1 LIPYWHKWSEEA
13 TRQPRA
19 PDNPTS
25 FVPEFHFGF
34 GLSYTIF
41 QYSRL
46 SVSPTTFKDGEKLRV
61 SVAVANN
68 GTRVGKEVVMLY
80 TSDVTASLTPDVK
93 RLRRFEK
100 IRLSVG
106 ESRIVNFDLGAED
119 FSFVNAEGVRVT
131 EKGDFR
137 ITVGGLNST
146 VYFE

>member
-1 LIPYWHKWSEEA
+1 MPYWHKWSEEA

-25 FVPEFHFGF
+25 FRPEFEFGF
-34 GLSYTIF
+34 GLSYTTF
-41 QYSRL
+41 HYSHL
-46 SVSPTTFKDGEKLRV
+46 SISRRKFKDGERLRV

-68 GTRVGKEVVMLY
+68 GTRVGREVVMLY

-100 IRLSVG
+100 IQLGVG
-106 ESRIVNFDLGAED
+106 QSRIVTFDLGADD
-119 FSFVNAEGVRVT
+119 FSFVNAAGMRVT

-146 VYFE
+146 VYFA